1 MPAKLFQKIPSL
13 FWKVKL
19 IFTPGLE
26 VLWQRPDS
34 LCGWWDIGA
43 KEATFSDF
51 NLPEA
56 PLRASRGT
64 QNPDAMS

>member
-1 MPAKLFQKIPSL
+1 
-13 FWKVKL
+13 
-19 IFTPGLE
+19 
-26 VLWQRPDS
+26 VLWPLHGQGDDQILRVA
-34 LCGWWDIGA
+34 GGDISA
-43 KEATFSDF
+43 KEAMFSDF